1 MGDVKLKRTLGFWA
15 AYSAS
20 VGLVVSGTAMVVL
33 GNGYGVSG
41 PAFSIIALIALF
53 VILSVALSYSE
64 MAAMIPG
71 AGMVGEYTLPA
82 LGKLPAIFAVLAG
95 YIVLVGTDGGTNMI
109 VGGQSFETLTGIPWY
124 IAVTVILLFLATI
137 NLIGVSVF
145 GKVQSILAISMM
157 LLLGVIGLMGLLG
170 IGTQD
175 QLAQSPAFS
184 PISWKAQAGTLGI
197 AIWLFI
203 GMEFVAPL
211 AEEIKNPGR
220 NIPIAMLFGCF
231 TIWLVDLLFGLGVTK
246 YIKLDE
252 LAQSTIPHVDGAA
265 AMLGETGLVIMGI
278 VSIIAAIT
286 TCDTY
291 LAAVPRML
299 YGLSKEGLLPKAF
312 SYLHPKT
319 RTPWV
324 GIFTVI
330 GLTLI
335 VLIFAFINN
344 ANIDFVTTMIS
355 VACGTWLMSY
365 IITQV
370 DVLVLRKK
378 YPNAHRPFK
387 TPLYPLPQIIGLIAC
402 VYMIYTL
409 YVDMTVVKISVVV
422 IAAIIILGIAY
433 LKATGQ
439 KLFTP
444 VPLETVFEGIQKRSE
459 FDYALTIEKD
469 QTDDG
474 INKSV

>member
-1 MGDVKLKRTLGFWA
+1 MDVKLNRTLGFWA

-33 GNGYGVSG
+33 GNGYGVGG
-41 PAFSIIALIALF
+41 PAFSVVAFVALI

-109 VGGQSFETLTGIPWY
+109 VGGQSFQTLTGVPWY
-124 IAVTVILLFLATI
+124 IAVIVILGFLALV
-137 NLIGVSVF
+137 NLLGVSVF
-145 GKVQSILAISMM
+145 GRVQSILAISMM
-157 LLLGVIGLMGLLG
+157 ALLAILGVWGLTG
-170 IGTQD
+170 IGTEA
-175 QLAQSPAFS
+175 QLATQPPFS
-184 PISWKAQAGTLGI
+184 PISFKEQAGTLGL

-220 NIPIAMLFGCF
+220 NIPLAMLFGCF
-231 TIWLVDLLFGLGVTK
+231 TIWLADLLFGLGVTR
-246 YIKLDE
+246 YIPLDKLAE
-252 LAQSTIPHVDGAA
+252 STIPHVDGAA
-265 AMLGETGLVIMGI
+265 AILGQPGLVLMSI
-278 VSIIAAIT
+278 VSIIAAVT

-312 SYLHPKT
+312 SYLHPTT

-330 GLTLI
+330 GLTMI
-335 VLIFAFINN
+335 VLVYAFTNN
-344 ANIDFVTTMIS
+344 ANIDFVMFMIS
-355 VACGTWLMSY
+355 VASGTWLMSY
-365 IITQV
+365 IITQL
-370 DVLVLRKK
+370 DVIVMRYK
-378 YPNAHRPFK
+378 YPKQFRPFK
-387 TPLYPLPQIIGLIAC
+387 TPLYPLPQIIGIIAC
-402 VYMIYTL
+402 IYMIYTL
-409 YVDMTVVKISVVV
+409 YVDPKVVTVSVVV
-422 IAAIIILGIAY
+422 IAIILLFGIIY
-433 LKATGQ
+433 LKSTGQ
-439 KLFTP
+439 ALFKP
-444 VPLETVFEGIQKRSE
+444 VPLEKVFEGIQKRSE
-459 FDYALTIEKD
+459 MDESYD
-469 QTDDG
+469 QVLDQNSFQTTER
-474 INKSV
+474 S

>member
-20 VGLVVSGTAMVVL
+20 VGLVVSGSAMVVL
-33 GNGYGVSG
+33 GNGYGVGG
-41 PAFSIIALIALF
+41 PAFSIIAFLALI
-53 VILSVALSYSE
+53 VILCVALSYSE

-71 AGMVGEYTLPA
+71 AGMVGEYTMPA
-82 LGKLPAIFAVLAG
+82 LGKLPALFGVIAG

-109 VGGQSFETLTGIPWY
+109 IGGQSFETLTGIPWY
-124 IAVTVILLFLATI
+124 IAVIVILCFLAAI
-137 NLIGVSVF
+137 NMLGVSVF
-145 GKVQSILAISMM
+145 GKVQSVLAISMM
-157 LLLGVIGLMGLLG
+157 LLLATLGILGLIGL
-170 IGTQD
+170 GTQE
-175 QLAQSPAFS
+175 QIAELPPFS
-184 PISWKAQAGTLGI
+184 PISWKQQIGTLGI

-203 GMEFVAPL
+203 GMEFVTPL

-220 NIPIAMLFGCF
+220 NIPLAMLFGCF

-246 YIKLDE
+246 YISLDE
-252 LAQSTIPHVDGAA
+252 LAKSTIPHIAGAE
-265 AMLGETGLVIMGI
+265 AMLGSFGLVLMGV

-324 GIFTVI
+324 GIFFVI

-335 VLIFAFINN
+335 VLIYAFMNN
-344 ANIDFVTTMIS
+344 ANIDFITTMIS
-355 VACGTWLMSY
+355 VACGTWLISY

-370 DVLVLRKK
+370 DVIILRKK
-378 YPNAHRPFK
+378 YPQAHRPFK
-387 TPLYPLPQIIGLIAC
+387 TPLYPLPQIVGIVAC
-402 VYMIYTL
+402 IYMIYTL
-409 YVDMTVVKISVVV
+409 YVDITVLKISLFV
-422 IAAIIILGIAY
+422 IPIILLFGVIY
-433 LKATGQ
+433 LKATNQ
-439 KLFTP
+439 KLFSP
-444 VPLETVFEGIQKRSE
+444 VPLDKIFEGIKKRSE
-459 FDYALTIEKD
+459 FEYESSDQNQSLDTNKTI
-469 QTDDG
+469 
-474 INKSV
+474 

>member
-1 MGDVKLKRTLGFWA
+1 MGDLKLNRTLGFWA

-33 GNGYGVSG
+33 GNGYGIGG
-41 PAFSIIALIALF
+41 PAFSIIALISLF
-53 VILSVALSYSE
+53 IILSVALSYSE

-109 VGGQSFETLTGIPWY
+109 VGGQSFETLTGVPWY
-124 IAVTVILLFLATI
+124 IAVIVILIFLAAI
-137 NLIGVSVF
+137 NLLGVSVF
-145 GKVQSILAISMM
+145 GKVQSVLAISMM
-157 LLLGVIGLMGLLG
+157 ALLGIVGLLGLLG
-170 IGTQD
+170 IGTQE
-175 QLAQSPAFS
+175 QLATAPPFS
-184 PISWKAQAGTLGI
+184 PITWKEQMGTLGI
-197 AIWLFI
+197 AIWLYI

-220 NIPIAMLFGCF
+220 NIPLAMLFGCF

-246 YIKLDE
+246 YIALDE
-252 LAQSTIPHVDGAA
+252 LAASTIPHVDGAA
-265 AMLGETGLVIMGI
+265 AMLGNTGLVLMGI

-299 YGLSKEGLLPKAF
+299 YGLAKEGLLPKAF
-312 SYLHPKT
+312 AYLHPKT

-330 GLTLI
+330 GLTMI
-335 VLIFAFINN
+335 VLVYAFANN

-355 VACGTWLMSY
+355 VACSTWLMSY

-370 DVLVLRKK
+370 DVLILRKK

-387 TPLYPLPQIIGLIAC
+387 TPLYPLPQIVGIVAC

-409 YVDMTVVKISVVV
+409 YVDFTVLKISAIV
-422 IAAIIILGIAY
+422 IAILIALSIAY
-433 LKATGQ
+433 LKGTGQ
-439 KLFTP
+439 KLFQP
-444 VPLETVFEGIQKRSE
+444 VPLEKVFEGIQKRSE
-459 FDYALTIEKD
+459 LDEAYTSESTNSK
-469 QTDDG
+469 
-474 INKSV
+474 